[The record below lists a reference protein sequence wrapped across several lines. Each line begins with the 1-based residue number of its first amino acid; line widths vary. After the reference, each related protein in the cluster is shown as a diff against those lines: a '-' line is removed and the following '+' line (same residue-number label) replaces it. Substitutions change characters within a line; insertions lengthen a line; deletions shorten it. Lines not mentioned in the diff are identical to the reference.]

1 MTCLGFGTKGRGGG
15 LIWPILKNKKNVLQV
30 VSEEAEKPDV
40 NAVQRELFIKQVEET
55 SIVWKK
61 KWTYKENLT
70 KTKENLTNTNENS
83 AELTKGASDETSPV
97 QVEATAEQDTIKTT
111 TGVTS
116 TEENCSP
123 VRKSSRTPRKTRK
136 ALESYDDTLQQQPPR
151 KLARTES
158 SPEAGSRSA
167 AHPTVAEGKD
177 GPDIKYVRFPA
188 H

>member
-1 MTCLGFGTKGRGGG
+1 M
-15 LIWPILKNKKNVLQV
+15 QV

-158 SPEAGSRSA
+158 SPEAGARSA